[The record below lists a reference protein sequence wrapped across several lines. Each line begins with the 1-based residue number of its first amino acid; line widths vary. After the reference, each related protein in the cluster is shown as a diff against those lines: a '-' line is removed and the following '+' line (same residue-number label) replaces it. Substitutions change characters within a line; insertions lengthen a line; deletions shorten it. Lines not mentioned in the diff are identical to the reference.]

1 MNRVT
6 LLTASLVLLVS
17 LAAAQQTPEDSRPQQ
32 DPNVYLQNNRTKNEK
47 DTHTRI
53 VEGTV
58 KDGSDNPLSNS
69 IVQLKNLKTAQV
81 VDFATKED
89 GKFVF
94 RDLPMDINYELVARK
109 GDLTGPV
116 KKVSVYDTRKNV
128 ILNFQLTS
136 AKP

>member
-17 LAAAQQTPEDSRPQQ
+17 LAAAQQAPEDSRPQQ

-47 DTHTRI
+47 DSHTRI

-58 KDGSDNPLSNS
+58 KDASDNPLSNS
-69 IVQLKNLKTAQV
+69 IVQLKNLKTSQV

-116 KKVSVYDTRKNV
+116 KKVSVYDTRKSV

-136 AKP
+136 GKP